1 MRFLIRLLITA
12 ASLWVAVKLVPGIHY
27 FGPWQGLLAVAVVFG
42 LVNAIIRPILLLLTC
57 PLVFLTLGL
66 FIFVLNA
73 AMLLLTSAISH
84 RLGFEFVVTGFVPAL
99 IGAVVVGI
107 TSAVLN
113 MFVAEKRPR
122 HERHVRTT
130 YEEHHRR

>member
-12 ASLWVAVKLVPGIHY
+12 ASLWVAVKLVPGIQY
-27 FGPWQGLLAVAVVFG
+27 FGGWKGLFGVALVFG
-42 LVNAIIRPILLLLTC
+42 AVNAIVRPILLFLTC

-84 RLGFEFVVTGFVPAL
+84 ELGFQFVVTGFIPAL
-99 IGAVVVGI
+99 IGSIVISI

-113 MFVAEKRPR
+113 VFVADEKTPKPSP
-122 HERHVRTT
+122 HPQPER
-130 YEEHHRR
+130 